1 MQVDRGF
8 VLHRPLGNWQST
20 LRHGRRHGPHDVEGC
35 PGSCRSRRRPAAD
48 VFVSLGYAGWEAGPA
63 REELAQNAWLTV
75 EADPGVVFDLPP
87 EERLPA
93 AVRLL
98 GIEFRGS
105 PRAPDTGDRA
115 CEIKPDATI
124 LAFDFGT
131 RRIGVAMGNTLTRT
145 AHPLTTIADNARDAR
160 LDGIAALI
168 EEWRPAQLV
177 VGLPT
182 HADGTPH
189 AMTARAQR
197 FARQLDARFG
207 LPVALVDERWT
218 TEIAQGAL
226 RAGGRGGRDARGER
240 DAVAAQ
246 IILQA
251 WFDAADEGA

>member
-1 MQVDRGF
+1 M
-8 VLHRPLGNWQST
+8 
-20 LRHGRRHGPHDVEGC
+20 
-35 PGSCRSRRRPAAD
+35 
-48 VFVSLGYAGWEAGPA
+48 
-63 REELAQNAWLTV
+63 
-75 EADPGVVFDLPP
+75 
-87 EERLPA
+87 
-93 AVRLL
+93 
-98 GIEFRGS
+98 
-105 PRAPDTGDRA
+105 
-115 CEIKPDATI
+115 KPDATI

-131 RRIGVAMGNTLTRT
+131 RRIGVAMGNTLTRS
-145 AHPLTTIADNARDAR
+145 AHPLTTIATSRAAQR
-160 LDGIAALI
+160 LDAIAALI

-177 VGLPT
+177 VGLPV

-197 FARQLDARFG
+197 FAREIGARFE